1 MSTTQ
6 DKLKFLWTAVF
17 KDGTI
22 INQPEDDKY
31 SKHDDKAEWNPSAFR
46 DVQDKGL
53 ENVAVFGLANETEVY
68 AVNLEL
74 GQFSVGD
81 QLFSLEDEILQKRK
95 LVFLR
100 EVLQHQVLGQDAG
113 APYVNR
119 YILGYE
125 GKDSHNR
132 NVKKFI
138 YIDG

>member
-22 INQPEDDKY
+22 IIQPEDDRY
-31 SKHDDKAEWNPSAFR
+31 SKHDDAAEWNPSAFR

-53 ENVAVFGLANETEVY
+53 ENVAVFGMSNEKEVY

-81 QLFSLEDEILQKRK
+81 QLFSLELEPLQKRK

-100 EVLQHQVLGQDAG
+100 EVLQHQVLGEDAG

-125 GKDSHNR
+125 GKNSHNKTE
-132 NVKKFI
+132 KKFI
-138 YIDG
+138 YVNG

>member
-17 KDGTI
+17 KDGQI
-22 INQPEDDKY
+22 INQPDDDKY
-31 SKHDDKAEWNPSAFR
+31 SKHDDEAEWNPSAFR
-46 DVQDKGL
+46 DVQDKGI

-81 QLFSLEDEILQKRK
+81 QLFSLEEEPLQKRK
-95 LVFLR
+95 LVFFR
-100 EVLQHQVLGQDAG
+100 EVLQHQVLGQDTG

-125 GKDSHNR
+125 GRNSHNK
-132 NVKKFI
+132 VEKKFI